1 VTGRR
6 TAAAPLAL
14 LPPATP
20 FLGLIDRELPP
31 CRPLPPSLPAVPA
44 DDAAFLDQLG
54 ERVRTA
60 RTRQGLTRKTL
71 ARLSGVSERHLAQLE
86 TGRGNISIL
95 LLRRIAQAVN
105 APLDTLV
112 HEAEAELQ
120 PAAAGDSVG
129 AMLAALA
136 RMVNP

>member
-1 VTGRR
+1 MTGRR
-6 TAAAPLAL
+6 TAAAHLIL

-20 FLGLIDRELPP
+20 FADLIDRELPP

-44 DDAAFLDQLG
+44 DDASFLDGLG
-54 ERVRTA
+54 ERVRAA
-60 RTRQGLTRKTL
+60 RTRQGMTRKTL

-105 APLDTLV
+105 APLDALV
-112 HEAEAELQ
+112 REEAALPS
-120 PAAAGDSVG
+120 PASGDSVG
-129 AMLAALA
+129 DMLVAFA
-136 RMVNP
+136 RMVTP